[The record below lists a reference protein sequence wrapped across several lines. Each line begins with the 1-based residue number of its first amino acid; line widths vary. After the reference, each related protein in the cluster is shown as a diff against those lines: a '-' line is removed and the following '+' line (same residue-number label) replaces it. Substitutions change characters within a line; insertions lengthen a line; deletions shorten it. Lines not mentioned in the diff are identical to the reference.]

1 MFFFFLRY
9 VCSTR
14 NVIELPCSSN
24 QWAKRINYPQCGY
37 RRRDGSRKA
46 WVGMGK
52 PGCFIEGLGREGRDV
67 SLGTVQVLD
76 GEVALCVL

>member
-1 MFFFFLRY
+1 
-9 VCSTR
+9 
-14 NVIELPCSSN
+14 
-24 QWAKRINYPQCGY
+24 
-37 RRRDGSRKA
+37 
-46 WVGMGK
+46 VGMGK